1 MQFVITQLSP
11 RLFVYFPMCN
21 LTSSRNDLPFS
32 CLKVFENCF
41 LNHKDEVCG
50 VDPTVFRRFYHEEIE
65 EFDEDVAEPQYVDK
79 RCDVS
84 RFKQP
89 KLF

>member
-1 MQFVITQLSP
+1 MQSGFLEK
-11 RLFVYFPMCN
+11 RFALFVFNY
-21 LTSSRNDLPFS
+21 TI
-32 CLKVFENCF
+32 NCF